1 MHQFPNKVDSRLV
14 FRGLR
19 KYVCNMTEFV
29 IAVYQE
35 YFKTEFKTEANIS
48 VSHHND
54 LDIEFTDF
62 RHRQLQINKAINL

>member
-1 MHQFPNKVDSRLV
+1 
-14 FRGLR
+14 
-19 KYVCNMTEFV
+19 MTEFV